1 MSLKAHSHTQYTY
14 LIFNVFILQNK
25 LINNIFVH
33 KVRLKSIR
41 NAVNLDE
48 KTDDRDLANIDI
60 TALIDKHNNYRTMQ
74 TFKQSRAAPVC
85 KDRQGIRQLYK

>member
-1 MSLKAHSHTQYTY
+1 M
-14 LIFNVFILQNK
+14 
-25 LINNIFVH
+25 
-33 KVRLKSIR
+33 
-41 NAVNLDE
+41 NLDE